1 MAEQPA
7 TAPEEADPDRLLHDW
22 SLTVTDLQEIG
33 RARRPDNRLWTALH
47 LCSLRQT
54 GRFLDDAEQVPQEA
68 IIHIAR
74 QLGIPAPVRLA
85 GLTRQATDSA
95 IRARVRDHLGFAP
108 FSADAQD
115 RLEAE
120 LSEVAADGLLA
131 ADRVERAEAS
141 LHAAKVVLPARTTLE
156 RLVAF
161 ITRQTLDRLF
171 AHIAARLS
179 PSLRAALD
187 RLVGQMADEAVPAS
201 RAALGRYRT
210 PSATSMGRFTRE
222 AHRRL
227 GEIEGM
233 LGDLPD
239 FADVPQ
245 RRRRQLAQLC
255 RRYDSRAL
263 RRFPADKRHSL
274 LVCYLLD
281 RRQGLL
287 DDMVQAHDNH
297 MTGLMRRAR
306 HAAEAEARRLRR
318 AAEDG
323 LAILLDTGRAVLAGD
338 HEESVAG
345 LRDRLGADRL
355 HGAVTACEA
364 VCVRDSR
371 GVVDAVL
378 ARYPD
383 LRKSLPAFLSLPFA
397 SDTGQDALLRAIDL
411 VRRPDR
417 GEIRTLPD
425 AAPTD
430 FVPAG
435 WRTVLRD
442 ARGRLRRSVWET
454 ALALAIRDAL
464 RSGDLHL
471 PDSRRHAG
479 FWSLVLD
486 ERLWA
491 TARAGAYADLGL
503 PERPVEHLAGLVNDF
518 EQAAFTFAGGLA
530 AFTFAGGLAGNDFAS
545 FEQGQLRVHRP
556 DALALSPTVRRL
568 RREVE
573 SRMPRVRIEDILL
586 DIDRRCGFT
595 RAFRPLAGYEPHP
608 LDTYRA
614 LLATVIAHGTNLG
627 LTAMGDSVE
636 GLTAG
641 DLQQTSRWLVRE
653 TTLKAASALIVEHYH
668 RLDFAA
674 IWGDGR
680 LSSSDGQRF
689 RAPPGTLI
697 GAYQPRYFGYYDRAV
712 TVYTHVSDRIGVFAT
727 QIISCAPREATCVLD
742 GRLDNDTSLDPR
754 LHTTDTHGYTD
765 TLWGLCHLLGIDFM
779 PRLKDLADQRL
790 WRPEGGTIPSTLA
803 GLFAGSGD
811 TVAINEQWGSLVRIA
826 ASLKART
833 APAHVVLQRLT
844 AGGPSDR
851 IARALA
857 ALGRLVK
864 TRNILRYLHDGRL
877 RGAIQAQLNR
887 GGARHALAR
896 WLFFAHQGEFRT
908 SDYEAIMSKA
918 SCLGL
923 LSNAVVLW
931 NSLQMERIVTEVR
944 AGGMVAA
951 NEGLAHVWPL
961 QRRHIVPNGVYF
973 VNRTMPTFVLPDPVE
988 A

>member
-1 MAEQPA
+1 MVERPA
-7 TAPEEADPDRLLHDW
+7 TGQEETDPDRILKDW
-22 SLTVTDLQEIG
+22 SLTEADIQEIG
-33 RARRPDNRLWTALH
+33 RARGGDSRLWTALH
-47 LCSLRQT
+47 LCSLRRT
-54 GRFLDDAEQVPQEA
+54 GRFVDDPEPIPQDA
-68 IIHIAR
+68 IIHLAC
-74 QLGIPAPVRLA
+74 QLGEEPPVRL
-85 GLTRQATDSA
+85 LPLPRPATDSA
-95 IRARVRDHLGFAP
+95 IRTRVRNHLGFVP
-108 FSADAQD
+108 FFANAQI
-115 RLEAE
+115 RLEAD
-120 LSEVAADGLLA
+120 LSEVAADGLPLA
-131 ADRVERAEAS
+131 DLIRRAES
-141 LHAAKVVLPARTTLE
+141 LLCMARVVLPARTTLE
-156 RLVAF
+156 RLVASINRQALNRLYNR
-161 ITRQTLDRLF
+161 ITDRLS
-171 AHIAARLS
+171 S
-179 PSLRAALD
+179 PMRAALD
-187 RLVGQMADEAVPAS
+187 RLVGQLIGDADTPTQGRS
-201 RAALGRYRT
+201 ALGRYRT
-210 PSATSMGRFTRE
+210 PSATSMGGFTRE
-222 AHRRL
+222 ARQRL
-227 GEIEGM
+227 EEIEGM
-233 LGDLPD
+233 LVDLPD
-239 FADVPQ
+239 LGDVPQ
-245 RRRRQLAQLC
+245 RVRRQLAQLC
-255 RRYDSRAL
+255 RRYDGYAL
-263 RRFPADKRHSL
+263 RNFLPNKRYSL
-274 LVCYLLD
+274 LVCFLLD

-323 LAILLDTGRAVLAGD
+323 LATLLDTGKAVLAGD

-345 LRDRLGADRL
+345 LRGRLGTDRLQ
-355 HGAVTACEA
+355 GAVTACEA
-364 VCVRDSR
+364 VSIQDSR

-397 SDTGQDALLRAIDL
+397 SDTAQAALLRAIDL
-411 VRRPDR
+411 VRRLDR
-417 GEIRTLPD
+417 GAIRTLPED
-425 AAPTD
+425 APTD

-435 WRTVLRD
+435 WQKVLRD
-442 ARGRLRRSVWET
+442 DRGQLRRSVWET
-454 ALALAIRDAL
+454 ALALAIRNAL

-486 ERLWA
+486 EHLWA
-491 TARAGAYADLGL
+491 TARASAYANLGL
-503 PERPVEHLAGLVNDF
+503 PERPTEHLAGLMHDI
-518 EQAAFTFAGGLA
+518 EQAAIAFAGGLA
-530 AFTFAGGLAGNDFAS
+530 SNDFAGLD
-545 FEQGQLRVHRP
+545 QGQLRLRRP
-556 DALALSPTVRRL
+556 DALALSPTVRLL
-568 RREVE
+568 RREIE

-595 RAFRPLAGYEPHP
+595 RAFRPLAGYEPRAQ
-608 LDTYRA
+608 DTYRA
-614 LLATVIAHGTNLG
+614 LLATLIAHGTNLG

-636 GLTAG
+636 DLTAA
-641 DLQQTSRWLVRE
+641 DLQQASRWLVRE
-653 TTLKAASALIVEHYH
+653 TTLKAANAQIVEHHH

-727 QIISCAPREATCVLD
+727 QVISCAPREATYVLD
-742 GRLDNDTSLDPR
+742 GLLDNDTGLDPH

-765 TLWGLCHLLGIDFM
+765 ALWGLCHLLGIDFM

-790 WRPEGGTIPSTLA
+790 WRPEGSAIPDALA
-803 GLFAGSGD
+803 GLFAGAGD
-811 TVAINEQWGSLVRIA
+811 TVAVNEQWDQLVRIA

-851 IARALA
+851 VAKALA

-887 GGARHALAR
+887 GESRHALAR
-896 WLFFAHQGEFRT
+896 WLFFANQGAFRT

-931 NSLQMERIVTEVR
+931 NALQIERIVTELR
-944 AGGMVAA
+944 AGGMGVANA
-951 NEGLAHVWPL
+951 DLAHVWPL
-961 QRRHIVPNGVYF
+961 QRRHVVPSGVYF
-973 VNRTMPTFVLPDPVE
+973 VNRTMPAFVLPDPVE

>member
-1 MAEQPA
+1 MAERPA
-7 TAPEEADPDRLLHDW
+7 TAPEEGGPDRLLHDW
-22 SLTVTDLQEIG
+22 SLTVADLQEID
-33 RARRPDNRLWTALH
+33 RARSPDNRLWTALH

-54 GRFLDDAEQVPQEA
+54 GRFLDDAHQVPQGA
-68 IIHIAR
+68 TIHIAR
-74 QLGIPAPVRLA
+74 QLDIPAPARLT

-95 IRARVRDHLGFAP
+95 IRVRVRDHLGFTS

-120 LSEVAADGLLA
+120 LSEVAADGLMA
-131 ADRVERAEAS
+131 ADLIQRAEAS

-156 RLVAF
+156 RLVAS

-171 AHIAARLS
+171 TRIAARLS
-179 PSLRAALD
+179 LPLREALE
-187 RLVGQMADEAVPAS
+187 RLVGQMTGEAAPAS

-210 PSATSMGRFTRE
+210 PSATSMGHFTHE
-222 AHRRL
+222 ARRRL
-227 GEIEGM
+227 EEIEDM
-233 LGDLPD
+233 LGALPD
-239 FADVPQ
+239 LADVPQ
-245 RRRRQLAQLC
+245 RLRRQLAQLC
-255 RRYDSRAL
+255 RRYDGHAL
-263 RRFPADKRHSL
+263 RRFPADKRYSL
-274 LVCYLLD
+274 LICFLLD

-323 LAILLDTGRAVLAGD
+323 LTTLLDTGKAVLAGD

-345 LRDRLGADRL
+345 LRDRLGAERL
-355 HGAVTACEA
+355 QGAITACEA
-364 VCVRDSR
+364 VSVQDSR

-397 SDTGQDALLRAIDL
+397 SDTGQAALLRAIDL
-411 VRRPDR
+411 VRRLDR
-417 GEIRTLPD
+417 GEIRTLPED
-425 AAPTD
+425 APTD

-435 WRTVLRD
+435 WQKMLRD
-442 ARGRLRRSVWET
+442 DRGRLRRAVWET

-491 TARAGAYADLGL
+491 TARTSAYADLGL
-503 PERPVEHLAGLVNDF
+503 SERPAEHLAGLMHDI
-518 EQAAFTFAGGLA
+518 EQAAIA
-530 AFTFAGGLAGNDFAS
+530 FAGGLAGNDFADLD
-545 FEQGQLRVHRP
+545 QGQLRLHRP
-556 DALALSPTVRRL
+556 DALILSPTVRLL
-568 RREVE
+568 RREIE

-595 RAFRPLAGYEPHP
+595 RAFRPLAGYEPRTP
-608 LDTYRA
+608 ETYRA

-636 GLTAG
+636 DLTAG

-653 TTLKAASALIVEHYH
+653 ATLKAANARIVEHHH

-697 GAYQPRYFGYYDRAV
+697 AAYQPRYFGYYDRAV

-727 QIISCAPREATCVLD
+727 QVISCAPREATYVLD
-742 GRLDNDTSLDPR
+742 GLLDNDTSLDPH

-765 TLWGLCHLLGIDFM
+765 ALWGLCHLLGIDFM

-790 WRPEGGTIPSTLA
+790 WRPEGGAIPDALA
-803 GLFAGSGD
+803 DLFAGIGD
-811 TVAINEQWGSLVRIA
+811 SLAINEQWDPLVRIA

-851 IARALA
+851 IAKALA

-877 RGAIQAQLNR
+877 RGAVQAQLNR
-887 GGARHALAR
+887 GESRHALAR
-896 WLFFAHQGEFRT
+896 WLFFANQGEFRT

-931 NSLQMERIVTEVR
+931 NTLQMERIVTELR
-944 AGGMVAA
+944 AGGMVVA
-951 NEGLAHVWPL
+951 NEDLAHVWPL
-961 QRRHIVPNGVYF
+961 QRRHIVPSGVYF
-973 VNRTMPTFVLPDPVE
+973 VNRTMPAFVLPDPVE